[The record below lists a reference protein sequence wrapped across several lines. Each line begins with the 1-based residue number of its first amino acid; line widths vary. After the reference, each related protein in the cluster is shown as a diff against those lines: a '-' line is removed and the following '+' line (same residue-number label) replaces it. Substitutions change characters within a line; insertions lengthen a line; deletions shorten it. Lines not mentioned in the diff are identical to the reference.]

1 MQRIQYLLL
10 SVFFILA
17 ASCSL
22 KKTDISQYVDPLI
35 GTGAQGH
42 TYPGATQ
49 PFGMVQVGPSNYY
62 QDWAW
67 SSGYH
72 YTDTIV
78 QGFAH
83 THLSGTGLSGL
94 GDILIMPTSGKL
106 QLAQGTDENP
116 DTGYSSRWQ
125 HATEKASPGFYGVH
139 LDDYNI
145 DVAITSS
152 KRVGF
157 HKYTFQEAGE
167 HHVILDPTHQLRER
181 IVDTEVEILSD
192 TAIRGFKHSRGSGGD
207 RYVYFYAQFSKPFD
221 TCGVAIN
228 NVIQAAKK
236 ASSKKTSAF
245 ASFHTKANE
254 ALEVKVAISFN
265 NYEGAYKNF
274 VAEAEAVTFDLALEN
289 AQQVWAGHLS
299 KVEVEDENLTNKRIF
314 YSALYHSL
322 LVPNLIS
329 DVDGKYTVE
338 GKLYEGKENQYSTFS
353 SWDTFRSQHPLLTI
367 LEPEYTA
374 EIVNSMISRQ
384 TVAKLG
390 LPIWEL
396 TGHDNGCMPAYT
408 PVSVIAD
415 AVLKDIPGIDKEAAY
430 EAMRTTS
437 LMDDKVS
444 RFTKGEVVIPWIK
457 KLNYIP
463 AYIWESCAQT
473 MEYAY
478 QDWCIYQLG
487 KKLGKS
493 DTEYYLNR
501 SRSYRNLF
509 NKEEGFILPKDS
521 LGNFLSLDYYDWK
534 SLQPHYVTGNIFGY
548 TTFVPHEVDH
558 LIDIK
563 GGNEAFCHWMD
574 ALLNDTTTMK
584 GEAHNDV
591 SGFIGKY
598 GHGDEPSHHIPYL
611 YNYAGQPWKTQA
623 LVRRV
628 MDEFYSDK
636 PDGLINNED
645 CGQMSSWYIMGALGF
660 YSFCPGSNEYTIT
673 SPLFD
678 KVTLHLDSGNTI
690 VINSKKQSGESI
702 YIEALQHNKRAYNQ
716 TVISHNSLVDGAVLD
731 FKLTDAPNKKWA
743 QQTDTNN

>member
-1 MQRIQYLLL
+1 MMRYCNLLL
-10 SVFFILA
+10 HVLVLICL
-17 ASCSL
+17 SCNT
-22 KKTDISQYVDPLI
+22 KKTDVLQLVDPLI
-35 GTGAQGH
+35 GTDAQGH

-72 YTDTIV
+72 YTDTVV

-106 QLAQGTDENP
+106 QVTQGTDEDP
-116 DTGYSSRWQ
+116 DTGYSSRWR
-125 HATEKASPGFYGVH
+125 HATEKASPGFYAVH
-139 LDDYNI
+139 LDDYDI
-145 DVAITSS
+145 DVEVTSS

-157 HKYTFQEAGE
+157 HKYTFNETGE
-167 HHVILDPTHQLRER
+167 HHVILDPTHKLRET
-181 IVDTEVEILSD
+181 ILETEVEIISD
-192 TAIRGFKHSRGSGGD
+192 TEIRGFKHSKGSGGD
-207 RYVYFYAQFSKPFD
+207 RYAYFYAKFSKPFD

-228 NVIQAAKK
+228 NSIVSDKK
-236 ASSKKTSAF
+236 VTSKETIAF
-245 ASFHTKANE
+245 ASFNTEANE
-254 ALEVKVAISFN
+254 QLEVKVAISFN
-265 NYEGAYKNF
+265 SYEGAHANF
-274 VAEAEAVTFDLALEN
+274 IEEAENINFESALKKSQN
-289 AQQVWAGHLS
+289 VWKKHLN
-299 KVEVEDENLTNKRIF
+299 KVEVEDENISNKRIF

-329 DVDGKYTVE
+329 DVDGKYKVE
-338 GKLYEGKENQYSTFS
+338 GEIYLGKENQYSTFS

-384 TVAKLG
+384 TVAKIG

-396 TGHDNGCMPAYT
+396 SGHDNGCMPSYT
-408 PVSVIAD
+408 PVSVIVD
-415 AVLKDIPGIDKEAAY
+415 AVMKDIPGINVEDAY
-430 EAMRTTS
+430 EAIRATS

-457 KLNYIP
+457 KQNYIP
-463 AYIWESCAQT
+463 AHIWESCAQT

-493 DTEYYLNR
+493 DTSYYLNR
-501 SRSYRNLF
+501 SRSYLNLF
-509 NKEEGFILPKDS
+509 NKEEGYILPKDS
-521 LGNFLSLDYYDWK
+521 LGNFLPLDYYDWK

-548 TTFVPHEVDH
+548 TTFVPHEIEQVIA
-558 LIDIK
+558 LK
-563 GGNEAFCHWMD
+563 GGNEAFCDWMD
-574 ALLNDTTTMK
+574 TMLNDTTPMK

-591 SGFIGKY
+591 SGFIGRY

-623 LVRRV
+623 LVRQV
-628 MDEFYSDK
+628 MDEFYTDQ

-660 YSFCPGSNEYTIT
+660 YSFCPGSNEYTLT
-673 SPLFD
+673 SPLFS
-678 KVTLHLDSGNTI
+678 KVTLHLDSGKKI
-690 VINSKKQSGESI
+690 EINSKKQSNNSI
-702 YIEALQHNKRAYNQ
+702 YIKSLQVNKQEYEQ
-716 TVISHNSLVDGAVLD
+716 TIISHKSLVEGAVLEY
-731 FKLTDAPNKKWA
+731 KLGDVPNKNWA
-743 QQTDTNN
+743 QQKEN